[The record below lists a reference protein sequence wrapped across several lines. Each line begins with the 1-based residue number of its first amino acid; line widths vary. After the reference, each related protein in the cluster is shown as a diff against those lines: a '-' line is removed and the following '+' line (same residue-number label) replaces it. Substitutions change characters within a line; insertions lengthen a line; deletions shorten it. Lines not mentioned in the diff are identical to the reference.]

1 MHAGWLCG
9 RVGFIL
15 RAMETLDFWTPADAL
30 AFRCSVSEVGT
41 LKAADVSRETQPGN
55 YAHAADGLR
64 DDVREARLYAG
75 RAFRALVRVMEGDAP
90 RPALEAAKEILR
102 RAYGEPVQPAPAAL
116 PAAEAAPEAA
126 HPEWLAAQRLA
137 YRAGEYESLPGQSV
151 AGQCLPRQ

>member
-1 MHAGWLCG
+1 
-9 RVGFIL
+9 
-15 RAMETLDFWTPADAL
+15 METLDFWTPADAL

-41 LKAADVSRETQPGN
+41 LKAADVSRETQAGN
-55 YAHAADGLR
+55 AARAADGLR

-116 PAAEAAPEAA
+116 PAAQAAPELA
-126 HPEWLAAQRLA
+126 HPDWLDRQRLA
-137 YRAGEYESLPGQSV
+137 YRAGEYES
-151 AGQCLPRQ
+151 RQ